1 MKRLLIF
8 TLTFLALVALI
19 AGSAMTQDKPKFT
32 YVGDAKCKMCHKDNH
47 ASWLETKHA
56 NAFTL
61 LKPEEQKNPEC
72 VKCHTTGATAE
83 NVALVGVQCEACHGP
98 GSEYKK
104 PTIMNKGKF
113 ATDKAAALKACTDA
127 GLVIPTAA
135 TCTKCHTKEGNPNY
149 KEFDFEK
156 SKGKVHPKKAAAPA
170 TK

>member
-149 KEFDFEK
+149 KN
-156 SKGKVHPKKAAAPA
+156 SISRNQR
-170 TK
+170 